1 MFFGPVGGCTSS
13 MGKICMYYFFV
24 FFLKMWNIWNVY
36 YIHVLIYVLLSY
48 NHINYYLFIIIDIYT
63 IFQNCEILA
72 CFQTYF
78 VYQSTCTDMHT
89 MFWTCSI
96 ISDLCKSRICGH
108 VDGSYFRPGRIL
120 ETIVIVVCK
129 HFKG

>member
-1 MFFGPVGGCTSS
+1 MECVLYTCPD
-13 MGKICMYYFFV
+13 ICV
-24 FFLKMWNIWNVY
+24 
-36 YIHVLIYVLLSY
+36 
-48 NHINYYLFIIIDIYT
+48 IIIILIIICLLLDIYT

-96 ISDLCKSRICGH
+96 ISDLCKSRICGN
-108 VDGSYFRPGRIL
+108 VDSSYFRPGRIL
-120 ETIVIVVCK
+120 KIIVIVVCK